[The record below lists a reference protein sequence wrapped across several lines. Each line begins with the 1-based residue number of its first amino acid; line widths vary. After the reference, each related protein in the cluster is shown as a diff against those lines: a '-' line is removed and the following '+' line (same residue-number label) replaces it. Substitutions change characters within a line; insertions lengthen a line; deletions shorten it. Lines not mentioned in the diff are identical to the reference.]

1 MTTIWS
7 DDREVEEMKTLILFL
22 AVVLL
27 SFPAAH
33 AQPLNRVEGK
43 AIEPEAAKAL
53 AIFGGLVNS
62 KNFKQMGFES
72 VEEVRSA
79 VLEVPLKEYIVPL
92 DPLRKYEPNT
102 DPRTLLSDTGQVTFP
117 VKVGDRVRS
126 SVTLSNVKGEWMPV
140 SFGDANLHKLFARI
154 RDENSRTA
162 GLQKTDYFIV
172 RIPALSLVFLGY
184 EKEDRLLFVPILDDS
199 AYGFRAGGSIPARDV
214 FVAVREA
221 ARQHDG
227 LPR

>member
-1 MTTIWS
+1 
-7 DDREVEEMKTLILFL
+7 MKTLILFF

-27 SFPAAH
+27 SFPAAN
-33 AQPLNRVEGK
+33 AQTLSRVEGK
-43 AIEPEAAKAL
+43 GIKAEAAKGL

-72 VEEVRSA
+72 VEEVKSA
-79 VLEVPLKEYIVPL
+79 ALEVPLKEYIVPL

-102 DPRTLLSDTGQVTFP
+102 DPRTLLSDTGEVTYP
-117 VKVGDRVRS
+117 VRVGDRVRS
-126 SVTLSNVKGEWMPV
+126 SLTISKAEGKWKPI
-140 SFGDANLHKLFARI
+140 SFGDANLHKLVARI
-154 RDENSRTA
+154 RDKNSRTA

-184 EKEDRLLFVPILDDS
+184 EKEDRLLLVPILDDS
-199 AYGFRAGGSIPARDV
+199 AYGFRAGASIQARDV